1 MLAMPAQR
9 ADSSI
14 HSSSRWPMP
23 RRRWEG
29 RTASSTRC
37 ARSSPNSMIP
47 NPVRAPRDVPLLPL
61 SQATTA
67 SVSRSR
73 MARSTRAASYFH
85 PSPASTK
92 SRDIIP
98 IAWASRGSASR
109 MVIAR
114 GGVIAAIVPLSRAP
128 GVGALR
134 YARLQAQL
142 REEGRVRMELVDR
155 PAVQSSA
162 ADLADEVK
170 SRSAADAAA
179 KLAGFSGLEIAAA
192 LMRLSPGFAQ
202 DVLGA
207 LPDEAR
213 ERALAAAPPEVSR
226 QWQRNALYEPDAIG
240 RMMEPVLAAFSHQR
254 TVGETIEQLREMV
267 KSALIT
273 YVYVVD
279 PAEYLLGIVT
289 MRDLL
294 FSDHDRLLS
303 EVMFRDVFALHAAM
317 PLKDAMKLVLDR
329 HYPVYPVVDAERRL
343 LGLVRGHS
351 MFEAQAIE
359 ITLQAGSMV
368 GVEREERLATPW
380 LTSLRLRHPWLQ
392 LNLLTAFLAAAV
404 VGIFQGTIDRLVI
417 LALFL
422 PVLAG
427 QSGNTGC
434 QALAVTLRGLTLGE
448 LKPGAERALVTKE
461 AWLGCLNGAGVGVF
475 AGVGMYITATGQE
488 SAHPVMLALVVF
500 LAMVGSCIASGIA
513 GAMVPLTLKRL
524 GFDPATASSIF
535 LTTATDVVS
544 MGMFLGLATMMVR

>member
-1 MLAMPAQR
+1 
-9 ADSSI
+9 
-14 HSSSRWPMP
+14 
-23 RRRWEG
+23 
-29 RTASSTRC
+29 
-37 ARSSPNSMIP
+37 
-47 NPVRAPRDVPLLPL
+47 
-61 SQATTA
+61 
-67 SVSRSR
+67 
-73 MARSTRAASYFH
+73 
-85 PSPASTK
+85 
-92 SRDIIP
+92 
-98 IAWASRGSASR
+98 
-109 MVIAR
+109 
-114 GGVIAAIVPLSRAP
+114 
-128 GVGALR
+128 
-134 YARLQAQL
+134 
-142 REEGRVRMELVDR
+142 MEPVDR
-155 PAVQSSA
+155 PTVHPSA
-162 ADLADEVK
+162 ADLADAVK
-170 SRSAADAAA
+170 SRSAPDAAA
-179 KLAGFSGLEIAAA
+179 KLAGFSGAEIAAA
-192 LMRLSPGFAQ
+192 LMQLSPGFAQ

-240 RMMEPVLAAFSHQR
+240 RMME
-254 TVGETIEQLREMV
+254 QLREMV

-294 FSDHDRLLS
+294 FSDRHRLLS
-303 EVMFRDVFALHAAM
+303 EVMLRDVFALHAAM
-317 PLKDAMKLVLDR
+317 PLTDAMKLVLDR

-359 ITLQAGSMV
+359 ITLQAGSM
-368 GVEREERLATPW
+368 GGGAKEERLATPW

-404 VGIFQGTIDRLVI
+404 VGIFQNTIDRLVI

-461 AWLGCLNGAGVGVF
+461 AWLGCLNGAGVGLF

-488 SAHPVMLALVVF
+488 STHPVMLALVVF

>member
-1 MLAMPAQR
+1 
-9 ADSSI
+9 
-14 HSSSRWPMP
+14 
-23 RRRWEG
+23 
-29 RTASSTRC
+29 
-37 ARSSPNSMIP
+37 
-47 NPVRAPRDVPLLPL
+47 
-61 SQATTA
+61 
-67 SVSRSR
+67 
-73 MARSTRAASYFH
+73 
-85 PSPASTK
+85 
-92 SRDIIP
+92 
-98 IAWASRGSASR
+98 
-109 MVIAR
+109 
-114 GGVIAAIVPLSRAP
+114 
-128 GVGALR
+128 
-134 YARLQAQL
+134 
-142 REEGRVRMELVDR
+142 
-155 PAVQSSA
+155 
-162 ADLADEVK
+162 
-170 SRSAADAAA
+170 
-179 KLAGFSGLEIAAA
+179 
-192 LMRLSPGFAQ
+192 
-202 DVLGA
+202 VLGA

-226 QWQRNALYEPDAIG
+226 QWQGNALYEPDAIG
-240 RMMEPVLAAFSHQR
+240 RMMEPVLAAFSHQH
-254 TVGETIEQLREMV
+254 TVGETIEKLREMV

-303 EVMFRDVFALHAAM
+303 EVMFREVFALHAAM

-368 GVEREERLATPW
+368 GVEKEERLATPW

-461 AWLGCLNGAGVGVF
+461 AWLGCLNGAGVGLF

-488 SAHPVMLALVVF
+488 STHPVMLAFVVF

-544 MGMFLGLATMMVR
+544 MGMLLGLATMMVR